1 MHPTFARALAATGR
15 AAAPAPSRRSFLA
28 GAAGLVI
35 GVHLAPRVAAQAA
48 GSETT
53 TDGGVFAPNAFVR
66 IAPDDTVTVLVKH
79 IEIGQGANTALPLLV
94 AEELDAR
101 WDQMRAEQ
109 APSDPVI
116 YANAAFGVQGT
127 GGSTGLSNSY
137 MTMRQAGAAARA
149 MLVSAAAEEWGVDHH
164 GVSVAEGVVSHAG
177 SGRSA
182 SFGALA
188 GAAAA
193 RPVPVDVALKD
204 PKDFRLIGGEGVERL
219 DSRIKS
225 TGQAQFTIDVYRPGM
240 QVVAVVHPPLFGARV
255 ASFDGAAAMAVP
267 GVVAVREVPSGVAV
281 YAETTFAAFRGRD
294 AVAVEWDTSEA
305 ETRSSDEIAEAFVAA
320 ARAPA
325 RVAEERGD
333 IDAALAGAERVIEAD
348 YVFPY
353 LAHAA
358 LEPLD
363 GVIETSGAG
372 VEVWSGMQIP
382 TISEGTMAAVLGRP
396 TSDFTI
402 NTMYTGGSFGRR
414 ATPDSHF
421 AAELAHVA
429 KAAGPGAYKLLWTR
443 ADDMTGG
450 HYRPLTVHHLR
461 AGLDAEGRVTGW
473 LNTIANQSI
482 VRGSSFEEMLI
493 VDDMDPTAYEGS
505 TEMPYDWPSTR
516 VSWAEQRLAVP
527 VLWWRSVGHTHTAYA
542 TETFLDEVLAAGGRD
557 PVQGRLDLI
566 RDDRPRD
573 RAVLERAAEMAGWS
587 GAGTGD
593 RRLGV
598 ALQRSFG
605 SYVAQVAE
613 VEDRDGLPHVTRVWC
628 AVDCGVAVT
637 PDAVRAQM
645 EGGIGFGLG
654 TALHSE
660 LTLDPGGR
668 VRQTNYNGFRV
679 LRLPEM
685 PRVEVSIL
693 DNPVDPTG
701 VGEPGVPPVAP
712 AVANAWRAL
721 TGSMYY
727 RLPFDRQA
735 GGV

>member
-1 MHPTFARALAATGR
+1 MHPAIKPALSALH
-15 AAAPAPSRRSFLA
+15 APKPSRRGFLSGLGA

-35 GVHLAPRVAAQAA
+35 GVYLAPKAMAQAA
-48 GSETT
+48 P
-53 TDGGVFAPNAFVR
+53 DGAFAPNAFVR

-116 YANAAFGVQGT
+116 YANTAFGVQGT

-149 MLVSAAAEEWGVDHH
+149 MLVSAAAEAWGVDYH
-164 GVSVAEGVVSHAG
+164 GITVSGGVVSHEG
-177 SGRSA
+177 SGRNA
-182 SFGALA
+182 TFGELA
-188 GAAAA
+188 EAAAQ
-193 RPVPVDVALKD
+193 RPVPVDVALKTRD
-204 PKDFRLIGGEGVERL
+204 QFTLIGGEGVERL

-225 TGQAQFTIDVYRPGM
+225 NGEAQFTIDVFRDGM
-240 QVVAVVHPPLFGARV
+240 QVVAMVHPPLFGATV
-255 ASFDGAAAMAVP
+255 ASFDGAAALAVP
-267 GVVAVREVPSGVAV
+267 GVRAVRQVPSGIAV
-281 YAETTFAAFRGRD
+281 YADDTYSAFRGRD
-294 AVAVEWDTSEA
+294 AVSVEWDESGA
-305 ETRSSDEIAEAFVAA
+305 ETRSSAQIEEAFLRA

-325 RVAEERGD
+325 LVAEEGGD
-333 IDAALAGAERVIEAD
+333 FDAAEGAAHRVIEAD

-363 GVIETSGAG
+363 GVIEVRPDG

-382 TISEGTMAAVLGRP
+382 TIAEATMAGVLGRQ
-396 TSDFTI
+396 DLTI

-421 AAELAHVA
+421 AAELAEVA
-429 KAAGPGAYKLLWTR
+429 KAGGDGAYKLVWTR
-443 ADDMTGG
+443 ENDMTGG
-450 HYRPLTVHHLR
+450 YYRPLTVHHLR
-461 AGLDAEGRVTGW
+461 ASLDADGNVTGW

-482 VRGSSFEEMLI
+482 VRGSMFEPMLI
-493 VDDMDPTAYEGS
+493 QDGLDATAYEGS
-505 TEMPYDWPSTR
+505 THMPYDWPANR
-516 VSWAEQRLAVP
+516 VSWAEMRTGVP
-527 VLWWRSVGHTHTAYA
+527 VLWWRAVGHTHTAYA
-542 TETFLDEVLAAGGRD
+542 TETFLDTVLRETGRD

-566 RDDRPRD
+566 RADRPRD
-573 RAVLERAAEMAGWS
+573 RAVLERVADMAGWS
-587 GAGTGD
+587 GAGTAD

-605 SYVAQVAE
+605 SYVAQIAE
-613 VEDRDGLPHVTRVWC
+613 VEERDGRPHVTRVWC
-628 AVDCGVAVT
+628 AIDCGVAVT

-654 TALHSE
+654 TAMFSE
-660 LTLDPGGR
+660 LTLAGGGR
-668 VRQTNYNGFRV
+668 VEQTNYDGFRI
-679 LRLPEM
+679 LSLPDM
-685 PRVEVSIL
+685 PEVHVSIL

-701 VGEPGVPPVAP
+701 VGEPGTPPIAP
-712 AVANAWRAL
+712 AVANAWYAL
-721 TGSMYY
+721 TGTMPK
-727 RLPFDRQA
+727 RLPFAVEA
-735 GGV
+735 GA